1 MHIFP
6 IQTKPNMNR
15 TKKLLLITKNFL
27 LVAGL
32 TASLQAFSQDCKN
45 YLFLQKNKTIEM
57 TIYNKKGEPNG
68 KQVYLVSDVSST
80 GGVTTGALASEMFDK
95 KGKSMAKASSTIK
108 CAGGVMM
115 INMKMMLPQQQSE
128 QFSKADAKVDDAY
141 LEYPVN
147 LQPDAELKD
156 GTFTM
161 EMNNSGM
168 QQTLTMVISNRKVE
182 AKESV
187 TTDAGTWECYKISYK
202 CKMNIKTGFIGIPIN
217 FEGTEWYAPSFGVV
231 KSQSKYG
238 GTAITAIK

>member
-95 KGKSMAKASSTIK
+95 KGKSMAKASSKIK